1 MRIVLTNVG
10 KEEISKE
17 YSSER
22 EGDHPLILKTD
33 SNIPEIISHSK
44 KIINK
49 EYLHQLI
56 PKSKSY
62 KYKNNIIYTENNY
75 NNRNNVLKS
84 GLYSLSKNYIPKNY
98 KDRFNGLYNQD
109 NNNNNKK
116 RDLPLK
122 LISLNNSNLPLH
134 LDKKEIYN
142 NEDNKEKN
150 INKNDNIK
158 DNSYIMNDNSYLN
171 SKKFFLPKINSL
183 SLKNLL
189 NNKNR
194 KDLDDNI
201 LRKEINKS
209 DTSLIN
215 YLKLDKCIQPSFVKK
230 INKANEQKLFKL
242 DKICQKYFHNEKKEI
257 NLKNSIQ
264 NKIKKQYSKDAEYY
278 KNGLKNMGKD
288 LKGIVNIY
296 KGLLIKMDN
305 FKDNKYNYLKEIQNR
320 KTNKK

>member
-22 EGDHPLILKTD
+22 EGDHHLILKTD
-33 SNIPEIISHSK
+33 SNIPEKISNSK
-44 KIINK
+44 KLINK
-49 EYLHQLI
+49 KYLHQLI

-62 KYKNNIIYTENNY
+62 KYKNNIINTELNTYNNY
-75 NNRNNVLKS
+75 NNRNNYLKS

-109 NNNNNKK
+109 NNNNKK
-116 RDLPLK
+116 RDLPFK
-122 LISLNNSNLPLH
+122 FISLNNSNLPLH
-134 LDKKEIYN
+134 LEEKEIYN
-142 NEDNKEKN
+142 NENGKEKN
-150 INKNDNIK
+150 FNKKNSIK

-171 SKKFFLPKINSL
+171 SKKLFLPKINSL

-189 NNKNR
+189 NNKNT
-194 KDLDDNI
+194 KNLDDNI
-201 LRKEINKS
+201 LKKEINKS
-209 DTSLIN
+209 DISLIN
-215 YLKLDKCIQPSFVKK
+215 YLKLDKYIQPSFVKK

-242 DKICQKYFHNEKKEI
+242 DKICQKYFHNEKEEI
-257 NLKNSIQ
+257 IIKNKIQ
-264 NKIKKQYSKDAEYY
+264 NKIKKQYSKDAEYC
-278 KNGLKNMGKD
+278 KNGLKNMGND

-305 FKDNKYNYLKEIQNR
+305 FKDNKYNCLK
-320 KTNKK
+320 